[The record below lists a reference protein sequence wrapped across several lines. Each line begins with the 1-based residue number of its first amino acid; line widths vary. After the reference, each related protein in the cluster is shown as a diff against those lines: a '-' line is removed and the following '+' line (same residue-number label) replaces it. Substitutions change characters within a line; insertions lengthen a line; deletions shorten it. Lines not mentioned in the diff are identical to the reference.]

1 MTDST
6 AATDAGT
13 VTAEPGTT
21 RPASADTP
29 GRLRRLLPSPWV
41 GIPVLC
47 YLLLT
52 LTGVT
57 LSSIGAPFL
66 RADPGTPPGDQLLNP
81 VLTRSDEYLTSS
93 PLAIGV
99 LATGQSEDLN
109 PLTAPQ
115 GFTTMLPSTPVSSVV
130 LADSAVLRLGGVLP
144 EQMLFAARW
153 WLPVLLLVLGLP
165 ALLRPLVG
173 SRWPGL
179 FAAALIAFA
188 PATAW
193 WSLSPLQLWGFTA
206 AGAAA
211 LHRCATSAADRGPWW
226 RTALWG
232 VAAAWLLARTPLH
245 YQPWAVVVAPAV
257 LALGI
262 VPLLVRREG
271 RRARLAAVGAVGAA
285 ALALAGAVF
294 WENRAS
300 IAATS
305 GTVYPG
311 SRVSTGM
318 PVMVEQLFGA
328 TALADLRRLPFVD
341 HNPSEISSG
350 FTVAGVVA
358 VALLVVGVR
367 FRSAEHRAAVWTV
380 LVATAPWVAW
390 TTIAFGG
397 VGERIP
403 LANLVPPERAA
414 TMLGYLAALLLC
426 LVLPGWRDRGPWRVV
441 AGVTAAVVL
450 AAGYA
455 SSQLTLTT
463 LPDLSTKEVWLS
475 LAVLAVVVAL
485 LVARPRW
492 WGGYAAGTLAAFL
505 LVWQVNPV
513 LVGLGDL
520 RGSVVADDML
530 AAGEQARA
538 DSVVWV
544 SDDMTVDALLTATGV
559 PSLSSRQMAGPDRDA
574 WARLDPE
581 GRAERVWNRGG
592 SYVEFDW
599 TADDDL
605 SFRNIGEDRIVVSG
619 SPCTLAERVPELDRV
634 ISSTRIDEECLTL
647 VDEFGWGAIDRF
659 VYAVDR

>member
-1 MTDST
+1 
-6 AATDAGT
+6 
-13 VTAEPGTT
+13 V
-21 RPASADTP
+21 
-29 GRLRRLLPSPWV
+29 
-41 GIPVLC
+41 PVLC
-47 YLLLT
+47 YLVLT
-52 LTGVT
+52 LCGVT

-66 RADPGTPPGDQLLNP
+66 REDPGTPPGDQLLNP
-81 VLTRSDEYLTSS
+81 VLTRSDEYLTST
-93 PLAIGV
+93 PLALGMM
-99 LATGQSEDLN
+99 ATGQAEDLN

-115 GFTTMLPSTPVSSVV
+115 GFTTMLPGTPVSSVV
-130 LADSAVLRLGGVLP
+130 LADNAVLAWGTALP
-144 EQMLFAARW
+144 DQIVFAARFW
-153 WLPVLLLVLGLP
+153 FPVLLLFLGMP

-206 AGAAA
+206 AGTAA
-211 LHRCATSAADRGPWW
+211 LYRCATSWGDRGPWW
-226 RTALWG
+226 RTLLWG
-232 VAAAWLLARTPLH
+232 AAAAWLLARTPLH
-245 YQPWAVVVAPAV
+245 YQPWALVVAPAV

-262 VPLLVRREG
+262 VPLLARREG
-271 RRARLAAVGAVGAA
+271 RGRRALAVGAVGAT

-311 SRVSTGM
+311 ARVSTGA
-318 PVMVEQLFGA
+318 PVMVEQLLGA
-328 TALADLRRLPFVD
+328 TALADLRRIPFIQ

-358 VALLVVGVR
+358 LVLLVVGVR
-367 FRSAEHRAAVWTV
+367 FRSLEHRAAVWA
-380 LVATAPWVAW
+380 LLACSAPWVAW
-390 TTIAFGG
+390 VTVSFGA

-414 TMLGYLAALLLC
+414 TMIGYLAAVLLC

-441 AGVTAAVVL
+441 VGAAAAAVL

-455 SSQLTLTT
+455 SSQLAVTT
-463 LPDLSTKEVWLS
+463 LPDLSTKDIWFS
-475 LAVLAVVVAL
+475 LAVLAVVVGL

-520 RGSVVADDML
+520 RGTATADAML
-530 AAGEQARA
+530 DAGERARA
-538 DSVVWV
+538 DGTLWV

-574 WARLDPE
+574 WHRLDPDGADE
-581 GRAERVWNRGG
+581 DVWNRGG

-599 TADDDL
+599 TTEDAL

-619 SPCTLAERVPELDRV
+619 SPCALADRVPGLDRV
-634 ISSTRIDEECLTL
+634 ISSTRIDHPCLTE

-659 VYAVDR
+659 VYQVER